1 MNHKVLPT
9 KPTACAI
16 LVGCS
21 IRSGSRKRANWI
33 WNITPSL
40 VEGLMAGFLQFLRM
54 NYGDLCTRVRQGG
67 SDNEILE
74 WCFTHGRRWT
84 ENDVTIWNGF
94 ISKLGWNDAATSY
107 LAKCKKEAGLSHRD
121 DIQTLSQLFDVEE
134 GRKP

>member
-1 MNHKVLPT
+1 M
-9 KPTACAI
+9 KPQSPADETNG
-16 LVGCS
+16 LRYFGRMLDK
-21 IRSGSRKRANWI
+21 IRLQEKGELDLEYHSQLGRGADGR
-33 WNITPSL
+33 L
-40 VEGLMAGFLQFLRM
+40 LQFLRM

-74 WCFTHGRRWT
+74 WCFTHGRRLD